1 MKRLVLITFLF
12 LVSAFTVNG
21 QTANFTADYISG
33 CSPLVVHF
41 TNTSTGAT
49 SYSWDLG
56 NGVVTP
62 ITDPS
67 TSYTDAGTYT
77 VTLTA
82 YNGSS
87 TSTHTITITVYP
99 TPTVT
104 FFADDTA
111 VCLGTPVTFTSTSSS
126 GVAGPVTYI
135 WNFGDG
141 ASSTAATPS
150 HTYAAPG
157 YYNVTLSVTN
167 SQGCVSSLTKLVYI
181 HVFTPPTASFTSN
194 TTYVCNAPGAVIFT
208 NTSTGTGP
216 YNCTWYFGDG
226 TTGTGTSPSHTYTAT
241 GTYPVKLVI
250 TDGNGCLDSITV
262 PAYITVGSITA
273 AFTGPGTACIN
284 SSVTFTNTSST
295 HTSSSWNFGDGGTS
309 TSNDGTHSYTTAG
322 TYSVTLI
329 IYNGPCADTITQTI
343 VISPGPVATFTI
355 TPADACPAPATATF
369 TGTVPGGATVSWRYG
384 DGASG
389 SGITSTHTY
398 ASCGAY
404 TVNMIVTSSAGCID
418 TITKVY
424 DIYDLVVSINHDSVA
439 SGCVPLTVDF
449 HCTASSTCPAFSAYP
464 YGISSYTW
472 NFGDGSATV
481 SGSATTTHTYTAV
494 GTYVCS
500 VYIVTANGCVDTAHL
515 SVLVGTPPVAN
526 FTATPTTVCYG
537 QLVTFDNTSTG
548 ATNYLWYFG
557 DSTSSTAVDPTHL
570 YGLPGT
576 FTVMLIA
583 YDNGCPD
590 TLIKVNYITVD
601 SPKAIIASNYLCSPA
616 NEVAFGDSSLGD
628 DTHLWMFGDGTTS
641 TADNL
646 DHFYPS
652 LTTYTVTLATYNAA
666 SGCRDTATLVIDL
679 SRPVITFTASATA
692 ICKYDSVRFSPT
704 VTGGSAMFYFWYV
717 DGVFSHNGMYFTDT
731 FMVSGLHT
739 ISLVIQDSHGCFDT
753 LTKTNYILVAKP
765 VVAFTEVPSS
775 GCAPLTVTFTD
786 HSTDVIGITLTNFNW
801 AFGDGGSASLSTL
814 TTSHTYTSAGTYS
827 VTEIVTDNLGCKDTL
842 TNPTPI
848 NVYKPVAVF
857 GAYPTYPCAGS
868 LVTFVNSSVGIVS
881 SYWTFGDG
889 GTSTATSP
897 THTYT
902 SPGSY
907 TVTLIV
913 TDVHGCTDTLT
924 NVSYINVTQPIAAFT
939 ESDSFSVCAPLSE
952 NFTNLSTGATGY
964 SWTFGDG
971 NSSTNISPSDLYIT
985 SGFFT
990 VMLIATNAFGCKD
1003 TAVEHVNIYG
1013 YAGAFSYTPDSG
1025 CAPLTVHFSATITN
1039 VPNIIWDF
1047 GDGSTSSSSSTED
1060 TVHTYTIPGGYIPK
1074 LILSDNTGCQNSS
1087 AGLDTIKVD
1096 AVTTGFKTISACLG
1110 TTTDFIDTSSSYWS
1124 QVINLLWT
1132 FGGGVTSTAD
1142 SPTHIYST
1150 VGTYT
1155 VSLKATDA
1163 WGCTSTVTEN
1173 VVITPP
1179 PVITAS
1185 ADTTVCLGDAATLSG
1200 YGGSTYTWTPPGTLS
1215 CTACNPTSATPT
1227 GVTTYTVTGVDSNG
1241 CSNNAVVTV
1250 SISTQT
1256 KSVAFGDTAVCWG
1269 TKVQIYDS
1277 GATTFTWSPA
1287 GGLNSTTIADPIAD
1301 PTQTTT
1307 YTVTAQLG
1315 SCAPDVNYV
1324 TIIVYPLPTVDAGPD
1339 QTLIAGSTAQLKA
1352 TGNYIFTYN
1361 WTPDST
1367 LSCNTCYDP
1376 VASMSV
1382 TTTYIVDVTSD
1393 HGCKNSDSV
1402 TIHLFCNSSQIFVPN
1417 SFTPNGDGQNDV
1429 FYPRG
1434 TGVKGIKAFRIYNRW
1449 GELLF
1454 ERDNI
1459 EINDASNAWDGSYA
1473 GGKPRPDV
1481 YVYIVDAVC
1490 ETGEPIFIKGDV
1502 TIIK

>member
-1 MKRLVLITFLF
+1 M
-12 LVSAFTVNG
+12 
-21 QTANFTADYISG
+21 
-33 CSPLVVHF
+33 
-41 TNTSTGAT
+41 
-49 SYSWDLG
+49 
-56 NGVVTP
+56 
-62 ITDPS
+62 
-67 TSYTDAGTYT
+67 
-77 VTLTA
+77 
-82 YNGSS
+82 
-87 TSTHTITITVYP
+87 
-99 TPTVT
+99 
-104 FFADDTA
+104 
-111 VCLGTPVTFTSTSSS
+111 
-126 GVAGPVTYI
+126 
-135 WNFGDG
+135 
-141 ASSTAATPS
+141 
-150 HTYAAPG
+150 
-157 YYNVTLSVTN
+157 
-167 SQGCVSSLTKLVYI
+167 
-181 HVFTPPTASFTSN
+181 
-194 TTYVCNAPGAVIFT
+194 
-208 NTSTGTGP
+208 
-216 YNCTWYFGDG
+216 
-226 TTGTGTSPSHTYTAT
+226 
-241 GTYPVKLVI
+241 
-250 TDGNGCLDSITV
+250 
-262 PAYITVGSITA
+262 
-273 AFTGPGTACIN
+273 
-284 SSVTFTNTSST
+284 
-295 HTSSSWNFGDGGTS
+295 
-309 TSNDGTHSYTTAG
+309 
-322 TYSVTLI
+322 
-329 IYNGPCADTITQTI
+329 
-343 VISPGPVATFTI
+343 
-355 TPADACPAPATATF
+355 
-369 TGTVPGGATVSWRYG
+369 
-384 DGASG
+384 
-389 SGITSTHTY
+389 
-398 ASCGAY
+398 
-404 TVNMIVTSSAGCID
+404 
-418 TITKVY
+418 
-424 DIYDLVVSINHDSVA
+424 
-439 SGCVPLTVDF
+439 
-449 HCTASSTCPAFSAYP
+449 
-464 YGISSYTW
+464 
-472 NFGDGSATV
+472 
-481 SGSATTTHTYTAV
+481 
-494 GTYVCS
+494 
-500 VYIVTANGCVDTAHL
+500 
-515 SVLVGTPPVAN
+515 
-526 FTATPTTVCYG
+526 
-537 QLVTFDNTSTG
+537 
-548 ATNYLWYFG
+548 
-557 DSTSSTAVDPTHL
+557 
-570 YGLPGT
+570 
-576 FTVMLIA
+576 
-583 YDNGCPD
+583 
-590 TLIKVNYITVD
+590 
-601 SPKAIIASNYLCSPA
+601 
-616 NEVAFGDSSLGD
+616 
-628 DTHLWMFGDGTTS
+628 
-641 TADNL
+641 
-646 DHFYPS
+646 
-652 LTTYTVTLATYNAA
+652 
-666 SGCRDTATLVIDL
+666 
-679 SRPVITFTASATA
+679 
-692 ICKYDSVRFSPT
+692 
-704 VTGGSAMFYFWYV
+704 
-717 DGVFSHNGMYFTDT
+717 
-731 FMVSGLHT
+731 
-739 ISLVIQDSHGCFDT
+739 
-753 LTKTNYILVAKP
+753 
-765 VVAFTEVPSS
+765 
-775 GCAPLTVTFTD
+775 
-786 HSTDVIGITLTNFNW
+786 
-801 AFGDGGSASLSTL
+801 
-814 TTSHTYTSAGTYS
+814 
-827 VTEIVTDNLGCKDTL
+827 
-842 TNPTPI
+842 
-848 NVYKPVAVF
+848 
-857 GAYPTYPCAGS
+857 
-868 LVTFVNSSVGIVS
+868 GIVS